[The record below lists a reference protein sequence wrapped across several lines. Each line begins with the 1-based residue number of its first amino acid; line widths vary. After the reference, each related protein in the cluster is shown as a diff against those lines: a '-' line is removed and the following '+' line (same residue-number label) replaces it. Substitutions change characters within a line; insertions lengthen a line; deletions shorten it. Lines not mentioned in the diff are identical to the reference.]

1 MESCAE
7 RREILQ
13 TKLDLTEQRL
23 QEALNTNMV
32 YKDMVLSIRKQN
44 QHQEQMNQ
52 KLAEKEDDLSKVVAE
67 LEAINQLENQR
78 RYQMNSVHYE
88 CRNKIKHD
96 QELMGKIAVDK
107 QEHQKQ
113 EEEET
118 QHVLY
123 QIL

>member
-1 MESCAE
+1 M
-7 RREILQ
+7 
-13 TKLDLTEQRL
+13 
-23 QEALNTNMV
+23 NMV
-32 YKDMVLSIRKQN
+32 FKEMVLSIRKQN
-44 QHQEQMNQ
+44 QHQEQNNQ
-52 KLAEKEDDLSKVVAE
+52 KLAEKEDDLSKVVTE